1 MRNFERLIS
10 LGWRLVSAI
19 CLLFV
24 LAVTTSAYSIVMR
37 SGKRIEIPDK
47 FNVTNLTLT
56 YETAP
61 GFWVTLQMS
70 VIDIPATEKANN
82 EKPGS
87 LLARAAQEREAQEQ
101 ATVTSQT
108 TTQTKASRTV
118 TNRDLESFERQ
129 RVASERAYDQKL
141 NDMGLPPLA
150 ELRAQGAAESE
161 RLWQELAQRR
171 AEAEA
176 KERDAQLQAQLAA
189 LNAQLNLIQIRLNE
203 GSGIWPDGF
212 PILGGIPFFD
222 SFGHSRFNRVRFNVP
237 TGFPIGGG
245 FASFN
250 LPSVFPSPF
259 RGRRNIFV
267 APGTRIRGRI
277 HFGGHRRGGGRRSH

>member
-1 MRNFERLIS
+1 MRNFGRPIS
-10 LGWRLVSAI
+10 LGGRLVSAM

-37 SGKRIEIPDK
+37 SGKRIEIPDR

-70 VIDIPATEKANN
+70 AIDIQATEMANN

-87 LLARAAQEREAQEQ
+87 LLGRATQKQ
-101 ATVTSQT
+101 ATQTSQA
-108 TTQTKASRTV
+108 TTQSKASRTV
-118 TNRDLESFERQ
+118 TNQDLESFERQ

-141 NDMGLPPLA
+141 KDIGLPPLV
-150 ELRAQGAAESE
+150 ELRAQAAADAD
-161 RLWQELAQRR
+161 RFWQELAQKR
-171 AEAEA
+171 AEEEA
-176 KERDAQLQAQLAA
+176 KERDARLQAQLAA
-189 LNAQLNLIQIRLNE
+189 LNAQLSLIQTRLND
-203 GSGIWPDGF
+203 GSGVWPDGF
-212 PILGGIPFFD
+212 PIFGGVPFFD
-222 SFGHSRFNRVRFNVP
+222 SFGHSGFNRVRFNVP

-250 LPSVFPSPF
+250 LPSVNPF
-259 RGRRNIFV
+259 AFHGRRNIFV
-267 APGTRIRGRI
+267 APGTQIRGRV
-277 HFGGHRRGGGRRSH
+277 HFGGNRHGGGRRSH

>member
-1 MRNFERLIS
+1 MRDFERLMS
-10 LGWRLVSAI
+10 LGRRLVSAV

-70 VIDIPATEKANN
+70 AIDIPATERANN

-87 LLARAAQEREAQEQ
+87 LLGRATQEQ
-101 ATVTSQT
+101 ETIQIAPQS
-108 TTQTKASRTV
+108 KASRTV

-129 RVASERAYDQKL
+129 RVASEQAYEEKL
-141 NDMGLPPLA
+141 KERGLPPLA
-150 ELRAQGAAESE
+150 VLRAQAAAEADKF
-161 RLWQELAQRR
+161 WQELAQKR

-176 KERDAQLQAQLAA
+176 RERDAQLQAQLAA
-189 LNAQLNLIQIRLNE
+189 LNAQLNLIQTRLNE
-203 GSGIWPDGF
+203 GSGVWPDGF
-212 PILGGIPFFD
+212 PIFGGIPFFD
-222 SFGHSRFNRVRFNVP
+222 SFGHSKFNRVRFRVP

-250 LPSVFPSPF
+250 LPSADGF
-259 RGRRNIFV
+259 RFHGRRNIFV
-267 APGTRIRGRI
+267 APGTRIRGRV
-277 HFGGHRRGGGRRSH
+277 HFGGHRRGGRRSH